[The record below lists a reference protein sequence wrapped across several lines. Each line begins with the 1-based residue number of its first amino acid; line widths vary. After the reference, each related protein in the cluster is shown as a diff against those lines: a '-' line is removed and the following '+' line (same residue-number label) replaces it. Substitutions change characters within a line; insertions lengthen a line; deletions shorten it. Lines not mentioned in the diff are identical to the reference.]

1 MGLHCTRMDGP
12 PELEGE
18 LQQLSCELPQ
28 VVDASPTLMLLLF
41 ELGLLP
47 LWPLEGV
54 LEPIVTGTVMGAAVI
69 GAVMGAVTGTVMGAV
84 MGAVTGR
91 TSTGTETGAV
101 IGAVTVPTTGTSLT
115 GNTSPTGNTSVT
127 AGRSLRIC
135 RAATVLF
142 ANGYG
147 RAATHRASDRTR
159 MVWGSIL
166 KASGWMDASA
176 GGSGSGGSD
185 DGGGGEGSEGGLYLR
200 RP

>member
-1 MGLHCTRMDGP
+1 MGEMLIGLHCTPMASTDGP
-12 PELEGE
+12 PELESE

-28 VVDASPTLMLLLF
+28 VVDASPTLMLL
-41 ELGLLP
+41 ELELELLP
-47 LWPLEGV
+47 LEGG
-54 LEPIVTGTVMGAAVI
+54 LEPIVTGTVMGAA
-69 GAVMGAVTGTVMGAV
+69 VMGAV

-101 IGAVTVPTTGTSLT
+101 IGAVTEPTTGTSLI
-115 GNTSPTGNTSVT
+115 GNTSLTGSTSVT

-147 RAATHRASDRTR
+147 RAATYRASDRTR

-166 KASGWMDASA
+166 KVSGWIWW
-176 GGSGSGGSD
+176 
-185 DGGGGEGSEGGLYLR
+185 
-200 RP
+200 

>member
-28 VVDASPTLMLLLF
+28 VVDASPTLMLLVL

-47 LWPLEGV
+47 LWPLEGG

-69 GAVMGAVTGTVMGAV
+69 GAVMGAV

-115 GNTSPTGNTSVT
+115 GSTSPTGSTSVT

-135 RAATVLF
+135 RAAIVLF

-166 KASGWMDASA
+166 KVSRWMVVLVVVVVVGVMVVVVRGAR
-176 GGSGSGGSD
+176 
-185 DGGGGEGSEGGLYLR
+185 GGLYLR